1 MILTDELCDK
11 LCAAAREKS
20 KEMGIYISKMDYPG
34 HTIVTEKHWFSV
46 SFWYQGRPITQCET
60 KEWLLVPEKAVL
72 LWQSRQTILNYS
84 KGVPMIE
91 KR

>member
-60 KEWLLVPEKAVL
+60 KDVAACSGEGGSLMAI
-72 LWQSRQTILNYS
+72 QTNDPKITAREY
-84 KGVPMIE
+84 P
-91 KR
+91 